1 MYWPTFR
8 LLCSTLATTDTTIV
22 TNIPWLVDDIYQVS
36 LVGPGIIP
44 NSCQIWKKNPDHHQV
59 PSEFLFPEFL
69 RISLFWKE
77 SVKEKNL
84 LMKLHSL
91 PPPKKIKTLFR
102 FYKLLKWYFDYAEVP
117 QRSNLALFVFFCD
130 VLALTMISSSQ
141 GCFCPSNL
149 QEKSQISHCI
159 FDTDKSLKIY

>member
-1 MYWPTFR
+1 MYWPTFL

-44 NSCQIWKKNPDHHQV
+44 NFCQIWKKNPDHHQV

-91 PPPKKIKTLFR
+91 PHLKRLKLCSGFISFWSGILIMRKCPNDLIWHCLF
-102 FYKLLKWYFDYAEVP
+102 F
-117 QRSNLALFVFFCD
+117 FVTFW
-130 VLALTMISSSQ
+130 
-141 GCFCPSNL
+141 
-149 QEKSQISHCI
+149 H
-159 FDTDKSLKIY
+159 